1 MAVPSVS
8 LLITGGT
15 GSIGSALARDAL
27 SLGFERVCI
36 FSRDEYKQALM
47 REQMPDDR
55 LRWFLGDVRERDRLR
70 RALEGVQ
77 CVIHAAALKR
87 VEAGE
92 FNPGEF
98 VKTNVLGTL
107 NLIEAAHDAG
117 VERVVGL
124 STDKAFNPQN
134 AYGAT
139 KLLMEKLLLAANN
152 ARGLSGPRFAVT
164 RFGNVAGSRGSVL
177 DLWRM
182 GYRTLT
188 DPRCT
193 RYWLAPKRAMSIV
206 WEALDT
212 MPEAPVIPHLP
223 AYRLGD
229 LAQAMGRE
237 ELTPTGLRPGESL
250 HEQLRDG
257 ESSETAPRM
266 TVEELRREL
275 AALDCAP

>member
-1 MAVPSVS
+1 MAVPPAS

-15 GSIGSALARDAL
+15 GSIGEALVRDAL
-27 SLGFERVCI
+27 SRGFERVCI
-36 FSRDEYKQALM
+36 FSRDEYKQAMM
-47 REQMPDDR
+47 RERLPDDR

-77 CVIHAAALKR
+77 YVIHAAALKR

-98 VKTNVLGTL
+98 VKTNVMGTL

-152 ARGLSGPRFAVT
+152 ARGRSGPRFAVA

-188 DPRCT
+188 DENCT
-193 RYWLAPKRAMSIV
+193 RYWLTREDALRIV

-212 MPEAPVIPHLP
+212 MPEVPLIPHLS

-229 LAQAMGRE
+229 LARATGEAFVQ
-237 ELTPTGLRPGESL
+237 TGLRPGESL

-266 TVEELRREL
+266 TIEELRREL
-275 AALDCAP
+275 AALDRAP